1 MMKDSQITVL
11 FMAAGIVVTAFALR
25 RHRALGGKALLVA
38 LASTLVVAGF
48 IFVTLGD

>member
-1 MMKDSQITVL
+1 MKDSQITAL
-11 FMAAGIVVTAFALR
+11 FMAVGIVVTAFALHR
-25 RHRALGGKALLVA
+25 NRALGRKALLLV